1 MVARYSSKGM
11 NMTFGL
17 KALFW
22 IAPLLLLLA
31 PSKTAEVTYKESR
44 KGPSIRMSWKRG
56 FVFGIFKY
64 MSAVAEAGGIPHPI
78 WSRFVEAY
86 VARSPVNAIAKGQ

>member
-1 MVARYSSKGM
+1 MSR
-11 NMTFGL
+11 MTFGL

-22 IAPLLLLLA
+22 IAPLPLLLT
-31 PSKTAEVTYKESR
+31 PSKTAEVKYKEYAEA
-44 KGPSIRMSWKRG
+44 PSDWKRG

-64 MSAVAEAGGIPHPI
+64 MSAVAEPGGIPHRI
-78 WSRFVEAY
+78 WSLFVEAY